1 MALNTIELAAVF
13 QSELD
18 AKMVAGS
25 SSGWMELNDKLVK
38 YNGGSEIKI
47 ADITMDGLGNYDR
60 EKGFPAG
67 GINLKFSTYT
77 MTQDRGR
84 TFTLDAMDVDESN
97 FILMAG
103 QVLKIF
109 QNTKVI
115 PEVDSYRYAKIAQLA
130 AAADRAVYGYLPTAK
145 DIYDALIAD
154 IAAVQDKIGADIPL
168 VVTMSILTAN
178 LLFNNDKISKSIS
191 VVNFEKGEITTQIK
205 AINNVP
211 IQQVPSDRLK
221 TAYKFYKGSG
231 DEQAGGY
238 ETAEDAQTINWIVSA
253 KEAPIAV
260 SKQDKMR
267 IFEPDA
273 NINADAYK
281 LDYRRY
287 HDLWIPKNKLDG
299 VRVNIKEAKA
309 AETKTK
315 TEENT

>member
-18 AKMVAGS
+18 AKMVANS
-25 SSGWMELNDKLVK
+25 STGWMELNDKLVK
-38 YNGGSEIKI
+38 YNGGNEIKI
-47 ADITMDGLGNYDR
+47 ADIVMDGLGNYDR

-97 FILMAG
+97 FIMTAG

-130 AAADRAVYGYLPTAK
+130 ATAERASYGYTPVAK
-145 DIYDALIAD
+145 DIYDALTAD
-154 IAAVQDKIGADIPL
+154 IAEVQDKIGADVPL

-205 AINNVP
+205 AINSIP
-211 IQQVPSDRLK
+211 ILPVPSDRLK
-221 TAYKFYKGSG
+221 TEYKFFNGSG
-231 DEQAGGY
+231 AETKGGY
-238 ETAEDAQTINWIVSA
+238 EAAADAQTINWIISA

-267 IFEPDA
+267 IFEPDD

-299 VRVNIKEAKA
+299 VKVNIKEAKA
-309 AETKTK
+309 AET
-315 TEENT
+315 EENEG

>member
-18 AKMVAGS
+18 TKMVANS
-25 SSGWMELNDKLVK
+25 STGWMELNDKLVK
-38 YNGGSEIKI
+38 YNGGNEIKI
-47 ADITMDGLGNYDR
+47 ADIAMDGLGNYDR

-84 TFTLDAMDVDESN
+84 TFTLDAMDVNESN

-130 AAADRAVYGYLPTAK
+130 AAAERAAYGYTPAAK
-145 DIYDALIAD
+145 DIYDALTAD
-154 IAAVQDKIGADIPL
+154 IAEVQDKIGADVPL
-168 VVTMSILTAN
+168 VVTMSIITAN
-178 LLFNNDKISKSIS
+178 LLFNNDKISKSVS
-191 VVNFEKGEITTQIK
+191 VVNFEKGEVTTQIK

-211 IQQVPSDRLK
+211 ILPVPSERLK
-221 TAYKFYKGSG
+221 TEYKFFNGSG
-231 DEQAGGY
+231 DETKGGY
-238 ETAEDAQTINWIVSA
+238 EAAADAQTINWIISA

-267 IFEPDA
+267 IFEPDS

-299 VRVNIKEAKA
+299 VKVNIKEAKA
-309 AETKTK
+309 AETEGNKG
-315 TEENT
+315 

>member
-18 AKMVAGS
+18 TKMVADS
-25 SSGWMELNDKLVK
+25 STGWMELNDKLVK
-38 YNGGSEIKI
+38 YNGGNEIKI

-67 GINLKFSTYT
+67 GVNLKFSTYT

-84 TFTLDAMDVDESN
+84 TFTLDAMDVNESN

-130 AAADRAVYGYLPTAK
+130 AAAGCSIYGYSPVAK
-145 DIYDALIAD
+145 DIYDALTAD

-178 LLFNNDKISKSIS
+178 LLFNNDKISKSVN
-191 VVNFEKGEITTQIK
+191 VVNFEKGEVTTQIK

-211 IQQVPSDRLK
+211 ILLVPSDRLK
-221 TAYKFYKGSG
+221 TAYKFFKGSEG
-231 DEQAGGY
+231 EEKGGY
-238 ETAEDAQTINWIVSA
+238 EVAEGAQTINWIVSA

-299 VRVNIKEAKA
+299 VRVNIKEAKGT
-309 AETKTK
+309 E
-315 TEENT
+315 TEENKG

>member
-18 AKMVAGS
+18 AKMVADSGT
-25 SSGWMELNDKLVK
+25 GWMELNDKLVK
-38 YNGGSEIKI
+38 YNGGNEIRI

-67 GINLKFSTYT
+67 GVNMKFSTHT

-130 AAADRAVYGYLPTAK
+130 AAADRSVYGYSPAAK
-145 DIYDALIAD
+145 DIYDALTAD
-154 IAAVQDKIGADIPL
+154 IAAVQDRIGADIPL

-178 LLFNNDKISKSIS
+178 LLFNNDKISKSVN

-211 IQQVPSDRLK
+211 ILPVPSDRLK
-221 TAYKFYKGSG
+221 TAYRFFKGSDG
-231 DEQAGGY
+231 EEKGGY
-238 ETAEDAQTINWIVSA
+238 EVAEGAQTINWIVSA

-287 HDLWIPKNKLDG
+287 HDLWIPNNKLDG
-299 VRVNIKEAKA
+299 IRVNIKEAKVT
-309 AETKTK
+309 E
-315 TEENT
+315 TEENRG

>member
-18 AKMVAGS
+18 AKMVANS
-25 SSGWMELNDKLVK
+25 STGWMELNDKLVK
-38 YNGGSEIKI
+38 YNGGNEIKI
-47 ADITMDGLGNYDR
+47 ADIVMDGLGNYDR

-97 FILMAG
+97 FIMTAG

-130 AAADRAVYGYLPTAK
+130 ATAERTSYGYTPEAK
-145 DIYDALIAD
+145 NIYDALTAD
-154 IAAVQDKIGADIPL
+154 IAEVQDKIGADVPL

-205 AINNVP
+205 AINSIP
-211 IQQVPSDRLK
+211 ILPVPSDRLK
-221 TAYKFYKGSG
+221 TEYKFFNGSG
-231 DEQAGGY
+231 AETKGGY
-238 ETAEDAQTINWIVSA
+238 EAAADAQTINWIISA

-267 IFEPDA
+267 IFEPDD

-299 VRVNIKEAKA
+299 VKVNIKEAKA
-309 AETKTK
+309 AET
-315 TEENT
+315 EENEG

>member
-18 AKMVAGS
+18 TKMVANS
-25 SSGWMELNDKLVK
+25 STGWMELNDKLVK
-38 YNGGSEIKI
+38 YNGGNEIKI
-47 ADITMDGLGNYDR
+47 ADIAMDGLGNYDR

-84 TFTLDAMDVDESN
+84 TFTLDAMDVNESN

-130 AAADRAVYGYLPTAK
+130 AAAERAAYGYTPAAK
-145 DIYDALIAD
+145 DIYDALTAD
-154 IAAVQDKIGADIPL
+154 IAEVQDKIGADVPL
-168 VVTMSILTAN
+168 VVTMSIITAN
-178 LLFNNDKISKSIS
+178 LLFNNDKISKSVS
-191 VVNFEKGEITTQIK
+191 VVNFEKGEVTTQIK

-211 IQQVPSDRLK
+211 ILPVPSERLK
-221 TAYKFYKGSG
+221 TEYKFFNGSG
-231 DEQAGGY
+231 DETKGGY
-238 ETAEDAQTINWIVSA
+238 EAAADAQTINWIISA

-267 IFEPDA
+267 IFEPDS

-299 VRVNIKEAKA
+299 VKVNIKEAKA
-309 AETKTK
+309 AET
-315 TEENT
+315 EENKG